1 MRTLI
6 VHNPKSGGDGT
17 ASSVLMALAGSGV
30 PTCVFPSGTANLFN
44 ANLGNTPEPQSLA
57 RACRIGKTAD
67 VDLGVISWTD
77 DKGAAHERGVALMSG
92 QAAYY
97 AAALENPRPEVVDFT
112 VTVDGQKH
120 MCHGIMCLVA
130 NNAMIQNEIQIV
142 PNCRMDDGL
151 LDVIVVEIANAAQLI
166 GPLFLGLVDREGNK
180 LGRPHIKTFRGAN
193 IVVET
198 SEPVPLEVDGESE
211 GCAVTRYEA
220 RALPGAARV
229 IVDAMSP
236 YGKNAQVREGFG
248 GTEDVDYPK

>member
-1 MRTLI
+1 KGFDVVVI
-6 VHNPKSGGDGT
+6 SGGDGT

-77 DKGAAHERGVALMSG
+77 DKGAAHERGFALMSGTGYDAQLMQAALPNKAALG

-120 MCHGIMCLVA
+120 TCHGIMCLVA

-151 LDVIVVEIANAAQLI
+151 LDVM
-166 GPLFLGLVDREGNK
+166 DREGNK